1 MYIRGY
7 VYALK
12 MGSEKESLTKPVK
25 SKWLKWLVQVPQ

>member
-12 MGSEKESLTKPVK
+12 MGPEEESLTKLVK
-25 SKWLKWLVQVPQ
+25 SKWLKWLV